1 MGEVVV
7 NTPAGSP
14 LLRQHFFRPVGA
26 GSFEAGIPGVA
37 QGCAGSREQGVAV
50 QFQCRV
56 EGERILEARFLA
68 WGCPHSIAGASW
80 LAEKLAGMGLAEAA
94 KINGLMV
101 SAALDVPADKLGSI
115 LILEDA
121 LGACLENARERH
133 YLTG

>member
-1 MGEVVV
+1 MGRVAM
-7 NTPAGSP
+7 NTPPYSP
-14 LLRQHFFRPVGA
+14 LVRRHFSGSEGVGR
-26 GSFEAGIPGVA
+26 FEAGIPGVA

-94 KINGLMV
+94 GITGLEV

-121 LGACLENARERH
+121 LGACLENARQRR
-133 YLTG
+133 YLTE